1 MKNNIKKNVLIV
13 VPARLNSSRLP
24 NKVLADIGGKPMLQR
39 VLEQC
44 KKAIDRSKILLCT
57 DSKKLSLLAKNLN
70 IKSLLTFQSCNS
82 GTDRIA
88 SVIDTLIEISS
99 SNLNKGKFENVNDI
113 VKNTLI
119 INVQADQPFLEP
131 KVIKKLI
138 SFFYSF
144 SKLPA
149 IVTPIY
155 KLQKD
160 NIHNPSIVKVL
171 INKNCEAVYF
181 SRSALP
187 HIRDK
192 KKDEWHLYYDYWGHV
207 GIYGFR
213 ADILSVWSNLSQS
226 NLEKNEKLEQ
236 LRFIDSGIKINTFKV
251 EGDFLSIDT
260 SEQLEEVRNN
270 FNANNLKF

>member
-70 IKSLLTFQSCNS
+70 IKSLLTSESCNS

-88 SVIDTLIEISS
+88 SVIDTLTEIST
-99 SNLNKGKFENVNDI
+99 SNPNKGNLENVDDI
-113 VKNTLI
+113 IKNTLI
-119 INVQADQPFLEP
+119 INVQVDQPFLEP

-213 ADILSVWSNLSQS
+213 ADILSVWSTLSQS

>member
-44 KKAIDRSKILLCT
+44 KKAIDRSKIVLCT

-70 IKSLLTFQSCNS
+70 IKSLLTSESCNS

-88 SVIDTLIEISS
+88 SVIDTLIEFS
-99 SNLNKGKFENVNDI
+99 SNNFNKGGFENVEDI
-113 VKNTLI
+113 LKNTLI
-119 INVQADQPFLEP
+119 INVQGDQPFLEP
-131 KVIKKLI
+131 KVIKKMI

-149 IVTPIY
+149 VVTPIY
-155 KLQKD
+155 KLQKES
-160 NIHNPSIVKVL
+160 IHNSSVVKVL

-192 KKDEWHLYYDYWGHV
+192 KRDEWHLYYDYWGHV

-213 ADILSVWSNLSQS
+213 ADTLSAWSTLSQS

-236 LRFIDSGIKINTFKV
+236 LRFIDSGIKISTFKV
-251 EGDFLSIDT
+251 EGNFLSIDT
-260 SEQLEEVRNN
+260 SEQLEEVRKNLNAKNLN
-270 FNANNLKF
+270 F

>member
-1 MKNNIKKNVLIV
+1 MKNDIKKNVLIV

-44 KKAIDRSKILLCT
+44 KKAIDRSKIVLCT

-70 IKSLLTFQSCNS
+70 IKSLLTSASCNS
-82 GTDRIA
+82 GTERIA
-88 SVIDTLIEISS
+88 SVLDEIIEISS
-99 SNLNKGKFENVNDI
+99 SSFKKNNFENIDDLR
-113 VKNTLI
+113 KNTLI
-119 INVQADQPFLEP
+119 INVQGDQPFLNP
-131 KVIKKLI
+131 RVIEEMC

-144 SKLPA
+144 SQLPS

-155 KLQKD
+155 KLQKES
-160 NIHNPSIVKVL
+160 IHNPSVVKVL
-171 INKNCEAVYF
+171 VNRNSEALYF

-192 KKDEWHLYYDYWGHV
+192 SMDEWHLYYDYWGHV

-213 ADILSVWSNLSQS
+213 ADILSNWQKLPLS
-226 NLEKNEKLEQ
+226 NLESSEKLEQ
-236 LRFIDSGIKINTFKV
+236 LRFIDAGIKIKAFKV
-251 EGDFLSIDT
+251 RGDFFAIDT
-260 SEQLEEVRNN
+260 KEQLEKARNYLMGKIN
-270 FNANNLKF
+270 I